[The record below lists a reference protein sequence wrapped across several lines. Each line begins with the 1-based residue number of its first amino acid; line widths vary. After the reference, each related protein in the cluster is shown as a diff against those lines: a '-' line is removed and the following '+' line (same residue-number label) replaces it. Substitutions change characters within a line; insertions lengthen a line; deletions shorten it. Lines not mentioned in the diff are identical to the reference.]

1 MPKIIYRYKY
11 LPDGKGLRAVIA
23 DRTLKFTNPQK
34 FNDPFD
40 CMPVCNIDIPREIT
54 KIHPELRRALQLESL
69 SAEKIDAK
77 LSKAESGMRA
87 SFESGEFITNL
98 LSGASVLS
106 LSKIPDST
114 LMWSH
119 YADEHKGAVVEF
131 RIDLSKKFSLGASH
145 ADLICLDVNYSKE
158 RPVILWNGSPSA
170 PHTILEN
177 LILTKSDVW
186 AYEQESRV
194 LKSYGGEGIFKYDP
208 STLSAVVLGARNE
221 SQEEIVAIVRAAE
234 SSLNQA
240 IPVYRAKFCGRT
252 YRLNIPDFNYRT
264 DLGVIQSAHPEER

>member
-1 MPKIIYRYKY
+1 MPNFIYRYKY
-11 LPDGKGLRAVIA
+11 LPDGKGLRAVIEE
-23 DRTLKFTNPQK
+23 RTLKFTNPQK

-40 CMPVCNIDIPREIT
+40 CMPVCEIEIPREIT
-54 KIHPELRRALQLESL
+54 NIHPQFRKALELDGLGAEDLEARL
-69 SAEKIDAK
+69 AV
-77 LSKAESGMRA
+77 AESRA
-87 SFESGEFITNL
+87 REAFESGEFITGL

-131 RIDLSKKFSLGASH
+131 RIDLSKKFSLKSSH
-145 ADLICLDVNYSKE
+145 ADLICLDVRYSKE
-158 RPVILWNGSPSA
+158 RPVILWNGRPST
-170 PHTILEN
+170 PSTVLER

-194 LKSYGGEGIFKYDP
+194 LKSYGGEGIFEYDP
-208 STLSAVVLGARNE
+208 SVLSAVVLGARNE
-221 SQEEIVAIVRAAE
+221 NQEEIVALVRAAE
-234 SSLNQA
+234 SSLNRA

>member
-1 MPKIIYRYKY
+1 VPKFIYRYKY
-11 LPDGKGLRAVIA
+11 LPDGDGLRAVIGE
-23 DRTLKFTNPQK
+23 RTLKFTHPQK

-40 CMPVCNIDIPREIT
+40 CMPVCEIDLPREIS
-54 KIHPELRRALQLESL
+54 KIHPQLREALHLDGL
-69 SAEKIDAK
+69 SAEELHVT
-77 LSKAESGMRA
+77 LSKAESGMRV
-87 SFESGEFITNL
+87 SFENGDFITSL

-119 YADEHKGAVVEF
+119 YAEDHKGAVVEF
-131 RIDLSKKFSLGASH
+131 RIDCSKKFSLGTSH
-145 ADLICLDVNYSKE
+145 ADLICLDVHYSRE
-158 RPVILWNGSPSA
+158 RPVMLWDGNPSA
-170 PHTILEN
+170 PNTVLEN

-208 STLSAVVLGARNE
+208 TALSAVVLGARNE
-221 SQEEIVAIVRAAE
+221 NQEELVALVGAVE

-240 IPVYRAKFCGRT
+240 IPVYQAKFCGRT
-252 YRLNIPDFNYRT
+252 YRLNIPGFKYRT
-264 DLGVIQSAHPEER
+264 DQSAHPEER